1 MTEKNG
7 ATFLMAVGF
16 FLIAIS
22 PMVGNKYLHIVTGLA
37 LTGLGYYLTKHKRP

>member
-7 ATFLMAVGF
+7 ATFFNGCWL

-22 PMVGNKYLHIVTGLA
+22 PMVGNKYSHIVTGLA